1 MSDGTLI
8 EVTEHRSYQITA
20 QQLGVII
27 GRAFGIDTRGAMLE
41 LISDDS
47 CESCGQGL
55 DMMALGHAVR
65 LHVPHNH
72 RKVEVGE

>member
-1 MSDGTLI
+1 MGDKTLI

-27 GRAFGIDTRGAMLE
+27 GRAFGIDTRDALLE
-41 LISDDS
+41 LVTDDV
-47 CESCGQGL
+47 CDSCGQGL
-55 DMMALGHAVR
+55 DMKALGHAVR
-65 LHVPHNH
+65 LHVPRSH

>member
-1 MSDGTLI
+1 MSDGPLI

-27 GRAFGIDTRGAMLE
+27 GRAFGIDTRGALLE
-41 LISDDS
+41 LVTDDI
-47 CESCGQGL
+47 CDSCGQGL

-65 LHVPHNH
+65 LHVPHAH

>member
-27 GRAFGIDTRGAMLE
+27 GRAFGIDTRGALLE
-41 LISDDS
+41 LISDDA
-47 CESCGQGL
+47 CDSCGQGL

-65 LHVPHNH
+65 LHVPRNH